1 MIMEKNLKTENIN
14 WDLGCMYTGL
24 EDPRID
30 ADVKELV
37 GMAEGFNAA
46 YKGKLAEKLGVAITD
61 YAVMGMLSNKVM
73 VYLYLT
79 QSKDTT
85 DGKIKAKIADIE
97 RILNQSSAEN
107 MTFFTIELVAQGDAV
122 LEKLYATDAVVA
134 KHKPYIEH
142 ARVFKPHLLAEPVEA
157 ALTRRGSFGS
167 SAWSGLFDE
176 FESDLRFSYKDEEK
190 TLTELLHMMSDSQ
203 SSDDRAEILRVV
215 NSGLAGFFAK
225 YAAQTLYMTAGSH
238 AVEVKDRG
246 YSNPMDGMN
255 KSNRVSSVI
264 VDALHNAVRTEAG
277 PLARRYYK
285 LKAAHLGQKTL
296 KWSDRNAP
304 LPFTDTSVIPFDEA
318 WETVLTAYESFSP
331 KLADIIR
338 NMKVQ
343 GRIDAHVTKGRRGG
357 AFNYS
362 IVLPNNIPAS
372 FTFLNYLGSNRDVMT
387 LAHELGHGVHGI
399 LGGEAQGTLMFHAP
413 IAYCETAS
421 VFGEMTTFNFLK
433 SRLEQEGD
441 AKRAV
446 ALIMGKIDDI
456 LNTVVR
462 QISFSNFERRF
473 HGMDADYKTWSEPKK
488 LSVEELDALWITTTK
503 ELYGEDGDTFTYENM
518 EHLWSYIPHFHSYS
532 PFYVYGYAFGELLT
546 HSLYA
551 QKERLGGQFEPLYL
565 DMLRAGGTKNV
576 TELLIPF
583 GLDPANP
590 QFWADG
596 IQISMGKMIKE
607 AETLSREMGI
617 VV

>member
-1 MIMEKNLKTENIN
+1 MQKNLKTETIN
-14 WDLGCMYTGL
+14 WDLTCMYAGL
-24 EDPRID
+24 DDVRID
-30 ADVKELV
+30 ADVAELTR
-37 GMAEGFNAA
+37 MAREFNAA
-46 YKGKLAEKLGVAITD
+46 YKGKLAEKLGAAITD
-61 YAVMGMLSNKVM
+61 YAAIGMLSNKVM

-79 QSKDTT
+79 QSKDTA
-85 DGKIKAKIADIE
+85 DGTVKAKIADTL

-107 MTFFTIELVAQGDAV
+107 MTFFTIELTALDESV
-122 LEKLYATDAVVA
+122 LEKLYAADAVVA
-134 KHKPYIEH
+134 KHRPYIEH
-142 ARVFKPHLLAEPVEA
+142 ARVFKPYILSESVEA
-157 ALTRRGSFGS
+157 ALTRRSSFGA
-167 SAWSGLFDE
+167 SAWSTLFDE
-176 FESDLRFSYKDEEK
+176 LESDLRFTYKEEEK
-190 TLTELLHMMSDSQ
+190 TLTELLHIISESQ
-203 SSDDRAEILRVV
+203 SADDRAEVLRTV

-238 AVEVKDRG
+238 AVEVQDRG
-246 YSNPMDGMN
+246 YPNPMDGMN
-255 KSNRVSSVI
+255 KSNRVSSAI
-264 VDALHNAVRTEAG
+264 VDALHDAVRTEAG

-285 LKAAHLGQKTL
+285 LKAAHLGMKTL

-304 LPFTDTSVIPFDEA
+304 LPFTDTSIISFDEA
-318 WETVLTAYESFSP
+318 WGTVLAAYESFSP
-331 KLADIIR
+331 ALAGIIR
-338 NMKVQ
+338 DMKVQ
-343 GRIDAHVTKGRRGG
+343 GRIDAHVTRGRRGG

-362 IVLPNNIPAS
+362 IVLPHNVPAS

-399 LGGEAQGTLMFHAP
+399 LGGQAQGALMFHAP

-433 SRLEQEGD
+433 GRLEKEGD
-441 AKRAV
+441 TKRAV
-446 ALIMGKIDDI
+446 ALLMGKLDDI
-456 LNTVVR
+456 INTVVR

-473 HGMDADYKTWSEPKK
+473 HGMDSQYKTWSAPKS
-488 LSVEELDALWITTTK
+488 LSVEELDALWMQTTK
-503 ELYGEDGDTFTYENM
+503 ELYGENGDTFTYENM

-551 QKERLGGQFEPLYL
+551 QKDRLGAQFEPLYL

-576 TELLIPF
+576 TELLAPF

-596 IQISMGKMIKE
+596 ITISMGKMIEE
-607 AETLSREMGI
+607 AEALSRQMG
-617 VV
+617 VVV

>member
-1 MIMEKNLKTENIN
+1 MDTEKNLKTENIN
-14 WDLGCMYTGL
+14 WDLACMYAGL
-24 EDPRID
+24 EDARID
-30 ADVKELV
+30 ADVAELV
-37 GMAEGFNAA
+37 KMAREFNAA
-46 YKGKLAEKLGVAITD
+46 YKGKLAETLGKAITD
-61 YAVMGMLSNKVM
+61 YAAMGMLSNKIM
-73 VYLYLT
+73 VYLYLS

-85 DGKIKAKIADIE
+85 DGKIKAKIADVE

-107 MTFFTIELVAQGDAV
+107 MTFFTIELTALDGAV
-122 LEKLYATDAVVA
+122 LEKLYAADPVVA
-134 KHKPYIEH
+134 KHRPYIEH
-142 ARVFKPHLLAEPVEA
+142 ARVFKPHILSESVEA
-157 ALTRRGSFGS
+157 ALTRRSSFGS
-167 SAWSGLFDE
+167 SAWSTLFDE
-176 FESDLRFSYKDEEK
+176 FSSDLRFTYKGEEK
-190 TLTELLHMMSDSQ
+190 VLTELLHMMGDSQ
-203 SSDDRAEILRVV
+203 SADDRAVILRTI
-215 NSGLAGFFAK
+215 NDGLAGFFAK

-246 YSNPMDGMN
+246 YVNPMDGMN
-255 KSNRVSSVI
+255 KSNRVSGAI
-264 VDALHNAVRTEAG
+264 VDALHEAVRTEAG

-285 LKAAHLGQKTL
+285 LKAAHLGMKTL

-304 LPFTDTSVIPFDEA
+304 MPFTDTSVIPFDEA
-318 WETVLTAYESFSP
+318 WETVLAAYESFSP
-331 KLADIIR
+331 KLAEIIR
-338 NMKVQ
+338 DFRAQ
-343 GRIDAHVTKGRRGG
+343 GRIDAHVTRGRRGG

-399 LGGEAQGTLMFHAP
+399 LGGEAQGALMFHAP

-433 SRLEQEGD
+433 SRLEKEGD

-446 ALIMGKIDDI
+446 ALLMGKLDDI
-456 LNTVVR
+456 INTVVR

-473 HGMDADYKTWSEPKK
+473 HSMDAGYKSWSAPKK
-488 LSVEELDALWITTTK
+488 LSTEELDALWIQTTK
-503 ELYGEDGDTFTYENM
+503 ELYGEEGDAFTYENM

-551 QKERLGGQFEPLYL
+551 QKERLGEKFEPLYL

-576 TELLIPF
+576 TEILAPF

-590 QFWADG
+590 QFWVQG
-596 IQISMGKMIKE
+596 IQISMGKMIDE
-607 AETLSREMGI
+607 AERLSREIGI